1 MNELTFTLVT
11 DGSSDDVLLPVL
23 TWLLRVNGVTMALQP
38 VWADL
43 RRAYL
48 PRRADLTARLRA
60 ALHLFPCDLLFVHRD
75 AEREPRERRVA
86 EIRRALDRLP
96 VELRKPKAICVVP
109 VRMQEAWLLFDEAA
123 IKQAA
128 GNRAFRGSL
137 DLPPLKEL
145 EGVPDPKAVL
155 HDRLRR
161 ASGLRGRRLRTFPV
175 GQRARRVAELIAD
188 FSPLRALPAFQ
199 ALETDVRT
207 VVWEFGWAHG
217 ESAGQ

>member
-11 DGSSDDVLLPVL
+11 DGSSDDVLLPIL

-109 VRMQEAWLLFDEAA
+109 VRMQEAWLLARAPDNDSKTSLPVRRRPGTPALDHGERGAPRQGPAA
-123 IKQAA
+123 S
-128 GNRAFRGSL
+128 RG
-137 DLPPLKEL
+137 D
-145 EGVPDPKAVL
+145 VP
-155 HDRLRR
+155 
-161 ASGLRGRRLRTFPV
+161 
-175 GQRARRVAELIAD
+175 ARR
-188 FSPLRALPAFQ
+188 
-199 ALETDVRT
+199 
-207 VVWEFGWAHG
+207 
-217 ESAGQ
+217 